1 MGEPFAN
8 KVEVIDNYRE
18 AYRKR
23 SKNSSATP
31 KIKRKG
37 KAVYVDFSVTVAIC
51 DHWKPDTPD
60 DVYSAHRDPV

>member
-37 KAVYVDFSVTVAIC
+37 KAVYVAFSVTVAIC
-51 DHWKPDTPD
+51 DHW
-60 DVYSAHRDPV
+60 